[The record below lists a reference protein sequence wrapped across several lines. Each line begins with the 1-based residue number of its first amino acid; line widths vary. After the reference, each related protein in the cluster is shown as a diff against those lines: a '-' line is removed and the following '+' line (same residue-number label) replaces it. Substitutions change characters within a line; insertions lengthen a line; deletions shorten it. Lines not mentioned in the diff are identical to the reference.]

1 MKKWRYKKLEI
12 IKTLIDFILHI
23 DDHLVELVSTYGTE
37 TYLFL
42 FLIIFVETGV
52 VIMPFLPGDS
62 LIFAGAALAANGSLN
77 IFILFFV
84 IFFAAVIGDT
94 VNYHIGKAFGNK
106 LINWNNRF
114 IKKEYIEKTS
124 HFFEKHG
131 GKSIIIARFV
141 PIVRTF
147 APFVAGIGKM
157 HYLKFLSY
165 NVVGAGL
172 WVLLFCV
179 AGFFFGNIPFV
190 KDNFSIVIIAIILIS
205 LLPAIIGAIKAKIG
219 DKKKL
224 IEEKNKA
231 QD

>member
-1 MKKWRYKKLEI
+1 MEI

>member
-1 MKKWRYKKLEI
+1 MEI

-62 LIFAGAALAANGSLN
+62 LIFAGAALSANGSLN

-106 LINWNNRF
+106 LLNWNNRF

-141 PIVRTF
+141 PIIRTF

-190 KDNFSIVIIAIILIS
+190 KDNFSVVIIAIILIS
-205 LLPAIIGAIKAKIG
+205 LLPAIIGAIKAKVG

-224 IEEKNKA
+224 IEDKKVEK
-231 QD
+231 

>member
-1 MKKWRYKKLEI
+1 MEVIKLEI
-12 IKTLIDFILHI
+12 IRTLIDFILHI

-62 LIFAGAALAANGSLN
+62 LIFAGAALSANGSLN

-84 IFFAAVIGDT
+84 VFFAAVIGDT

-124 HFFEKHG
+124 HFFERHG

-141 PIVRTF
+141 PIIRTF

-165 NVVGAGL
+165 NVIGAVL
-172 WVLLFCV
+172 WVLLFCI
-179 AGFFFGNIPFV
+179 AGFLFGNIPFV

-205 LLPAIIGAIKAKIG
+205 LLPAVIGAVKAKVG

-224 IEEKNKA
+224 IEDKKVEK
-231 QD
+231 

>member
-1 MKKWRYKKLEI
+1 MEVIKLEI
-12 IKTLIDFILHI
+12 IRTLIDFILHI

-62 LIFAGAALAANGSLN
+62 LIFAGAALSANGSLN

-84 IFFAAVIGDT
+84 VFFAAVIGDT
-94 VNYHIGKAFGNK
+94 VNYHISKAFGNK

-124 HFFEKHG
+124 HFFERHG

-141 PIVRTF
+141 PIIRTF

-165 NVVGAGL
+165 NVIGAAL
-172 WVLLFCV
+172 WVLLFCI

-205 LLPAIIGAIKAKIG
+205 LLPAVIGAVKAKVG

-224 IEEKNKA
+224 IEDKKVEK
-231 QD
+231 

>member
-1 MKKWRYKKLEI
+1 MEI
-12 IKTLIDFILHI
+12 IRTLIDFILHI

-62 LIFAGAALAANGSLN
+62 LIFAGAALSANGSLN
-77 IFILFFV
+77 IFVLFFV
-84 IFFAAVIGDT
+84 IFFAAAIGDT

-141 PIVRTF
+141 PIIRTF

-157 HYLKFLSY
+157 HYLRFLSY
-165 NVVGAGL
+165 NIVGAGL

-190 KDNFSIVIIAIILIS
+190 KDNFSVVIIAIILIY
-205 LLPAIIGAIKAKIG
+205 LLPAVIGAIKAKIG

-224 IEEKNKA
+224 LEEKKT
-231 QD
+231 QE

>member
-1 MKKWRYKKLEI
+1 MEVIKLEI
-12 IKTLIDFILHI
+12 IRTLIDFILHI

-62 LIFAGAALAANGSLN
+62 LIFAGAALSANGSLN

-84 IFFAAVIGDT
+84 VFFAAVIGDI

-124 HFFEKHG
+124 HFFERHG

-141 PIVRTF
+141 PIIRTF

-165 NVVGAGL
+165 NVIGAAL
-172 WVLLFCV
+172 WVLLFCI

-205 LLPAIIGAIKAKIG
+205 LLPAVIGAVKAKVG

-224 IEEKNKA
+224 IEDKKVEK
-231 QD
+231 

>member
-1 MKKWRYKKLEI
+1 MEVCKLEI
-12 IKTLIDFILHI
+12 IRTLIDFILHI

-62 LIFAGAALAANGSLN
+62 LIFAGAALSANGSLN
-77 IFILFFV
+77 IFVLFFV
-84 IFFAAVIGDT
+84 VFFAAVIGDT

-131 GKSIIIARFV
+131 GKSIIIARFI
-141 PIVRTF
+141 PIIRTF

-157 HYLKFLSY
+157 HYFKFLSY
-165 NVVGAGL
+165 NVVGALL
-172 WVLLFCV
+172 WVLLFSI

-190 KDNFSIVIIAIILIS
+190 KDNFSVVIIAIILIS
-205 LLPAIIGAIKAKIG
+205 LLPAVIGAIKAKIG

-224 IEEKNKA
+224 IEDKKN
-231 QD
+231 

>member
-1 MKKWRYKKLEI
+1 MEI

-114 IKKEYIEKTS
+114 IKKEYIERTS

>member
-1 MKKWRYKKLEI
+1 MEVIKLEI
-12 IKTLIDFILHI
+12 IRTLIDFILHI

-62 LIFAGAALAANGSLN
+62 LIFAGAALSANGSLN

-84 IFFAAVIGDT
+84 VFFAAVIGDT

-124 HFFEKHG
+124 HFFERHG

-141 PIVRTF
+141 PIIRTF

-165 NVVGAGL
+165 NVIGAVL
-172 WVLLFCV
+172 WVLLFCI

-205 LLPAIIGAIKAKIG
+205 LLPAVIGAVKAKVG

-224 IEEKNKA
+224 IEDKKVEK
-231 QD
+231 

>member
-1 MKKWRYKKLEI
+1 MEI
-12 IKTLIDFILHI
+12 IRTLIDFILHI

-62 LIFAGAALAANGSLN
+62 LIFAGAALSANGSLN
-77 IFILFFV
+77 IFVLFFV
-84 IFFAAVIGDT
+84 IFFAAAIGDT

-141 PIVRTF
+141 PIIRTF

-157 HYLKFLSY
+157 HYLRFLSY
-165 NVVGAGL
+165 NIVGAGL

-205 LLPAIIGAIKAKIG
+205 LLPAVIGAVKAKVG

-224 IEEKNKA
+224 IEDKKVEK
-231 QD
+231 

>member
-1 MKKWRYKKLEI
+1 MEVIKLEI
-12 IKTLIDFILHI
+12 IRTLIDFILHI

-62 LIFAGAALAANGSLN
+62 LIFAGAALSANGSLN

-84 IFFAAVIGDT
+84 VFFAAVIGDT

-106 LINWNNRF
+106 LLNWNNRF

-124 HFFEKHG
+124 HFFERHG

-141 PIVRTF
+141 PIIRTF

-165 NVVGAGL
+165 NVIGAAL
-172 WVLLFCV
+172 WVLLFCI

-205 LLPAIIGAIKAKIG
+205 LLPAVIGAVKAKVG

-224 IEEKNKA
+224 IEDKKVEK
-231 QD
+231 